1 MNLPTAQTPPI
12 DSRTRMA
19 EFVRTVGRGPGR
31 ARALT
36 REETREAF
44 SIILDGGADPHQV
57 GALLMLLRYRG
68 EGIPEMAGLVEA
80 IRAHAGLDPP
90 APTDIALD
98 WPSYGSGKTR
108 GAPWFLLAAL
118 ALAANGHKVVMH
130 GSNEFSGGIPVE
142 TALQA
147 LGRPVATGPAMAQDH
162 LSSGNFTYLPLAA
175 ISPQA
180 DRLLSLRRVLGLR
193 SPVNTAGR
201 LLNPFNA
208 RASVDGVFHPPYID
222 LHRGT
227 AAALDRSRLAV
238 IKGAG
243 GEAER
248 NPAKPVTAHIWDR
261 TDGMSEIALPAIST
275 AAPLEE
281 TKRLGLDAFA
291 AVWQGRLHDQG
302 ALATILGTLEFAL
315 LAIKR
320 ADDIDTTAALARDLW
335 GNRHRG

>member
-1 MNLPTAQTPPI
+1 
-12 DSRTRMA
+12 MA
-19 EFVRTVGRGPGR
+19 EFVRTLGRGPGR

-90 APTDIALD
+90 ASNDIALD

-118 ALAANGHKVVMH
+118 ALAANGHKVLMH

-142 TALQA
+142 AALHA
-147 LGRPVATGPAMAQDH
+147 LGRPIATSLAMARDH
-162 LSSGNFTYLPLAA
+162 LSARNFAYLPLTA

-180 DRLLSLRRVLGLR
+180 DRLLALRRVLGLR

-222 LHRGT
+222 LHRGV
-227 AAALDRSRLAV
+227 AAALGRSRLAV

-261 TDGMSEIALPAIST
+261 TDGMSELTLPAIST

-281 TKRLGLDAFA
+281 TRRLGLDTFD
-291 AVWQGRLHDQG
+291 AVWQGNLCDEG
-302 ALATILGTLEFAL
+302 AFATILGTLAFAL
-315 LAIKR
+315 LATKH
-320 ADDIDTTAALARDLW
+320 APDSDTAAELARDL
-335 GNRHRG
+335 GENRHRG